1 MATRTRRMATSHL
14 TLYVGTGRKLLNS
27 ELPTVRDLLRYG
39 VLLRELSEKDKFNYS
54 NDQLI
59 GDMMSALFEQWQ
71 KANHLLK
78 YPVLAHESSVRTRLK
93 DTWEKALNFA
103 RGRGKLKDKKKFNH
117 KLDRLMDILY
127 CRCPILLC
135 SEFGCL
141 GKQQDPVCNQEA
153 HAKCK
158 CKQDEKIPGMELM
171 FVRAQRAKVGSL
183 STHMIAGADLPESR
197 KQEEQLLKKAEKK
210 KAEDEKTR
218 KAEAAAEKKKS
229 MDRAAQKFMYEEENN
244 EIPVEELEVTVT
256 QETGQIEQTRN
267 KKKIQNTKDITNIA
281 LASMRHHTGL
291 RETAEIATAAWVDA
305 GLITEDDT
313 HLVIDHNKVKRAQD
327 RLMVELEA
335 EFEDQLRRN
344 GVDCIL
350 FDGRRDETKVMLEM
364 EGLSRMFPGVI
375 KEEHYSVCSEP
386 GGRYLWHFIPEEAS
400 ENKKHAEII
409 ADHLIEWLKER
420 NIEDHLQAVGGD
432 STNVNTGW
440 EGGVMQ
446 WVERKLGRRLVWIV
460 CDLHTGEL
468 SLRHLIID
476 LDGPTLSNNKW
487 SGPLGKML
495 DTATELEINPNF
507 TKITVGPPLIYLPE
521 DVSKDLSTD
530 QFYGYMMVN
539 AIRTGVLPERLAHLE
554 IGPVCHSRWLTTA
567 LRFLRIWISKHGL
580 KGKKLQNLKMIVEFI
595 VGVYMPNWFNIKV
608 KNSWVEGARH
618 VLFKLEVIRSQKKK
632 VLDLVMPTIRR
643 SAWYAH
649 PESIIQALLCSEKRE
664 ERQAGV
670 DKILEIRGVGDEE
683 TQVGD
688 SGVRE
693 RRTPVINI
701 GATSLLDLVDLSS
714 GATEPPLTCK
724 LTSSSLKKFVDTP
737 MEVPEWPSHTQSV
750 ERCVKMVTEAAAHVY
765 SHERREGYIRSQVVS
780 RELMSIKTSKKDIVN
795 LVKFRSAGRK

>member
-1 MATRTRRMATSHL
+1 MTTKTRRMTLSHL
-14 TLYVGTGRKLLNS
+14 SLYVGTGRKLLNT

-39 VLLRELSEKDKFNYS
+39 VLLRELSEKDKRSYS
-54 NDQLI
+54 NEQLI
-59 GDMMSALFEQWQ
+59 EDMMSALSEQWL
-71 KANHLLK
+71 KASHLLK
-78 YPVLAHESSVRTRLK
+78 YPVLITERTIKIKLK
-93 DTWEKALNFA
+93 DIWEKALTFA
-103 RGRGKLKDKKKFNH
+103 KGRGKLKDKDMFNL

-127 CRCPILLC
+127 CKCLILLC

-141 GKQQDPVCNQEA
+141 GKKQDPVCHQEA

-158 CKQDEKIPGMELM
+158 CKQGEKIPGMELM
-171 FVRAQRAKVGSL
+171 FVRAQRSKFGSL

-197 KQEEQLLKKAEKK
+197 KQESDILKKEEKK
-210 KAEDEKTR
+210 KAEDEKNR
-218 KAEAAAEKKKS
+218 KAEAVAEKKKA
-229 MDRAAQKFMYEEENN
+229 MEEAAKKFMNEQENN
-244 EIPVEELEVTVT
+244 EIPEVPVVTVA
-256 QETGQIEQTRN
+256 QELSNNNQTRN
-267 KKKIQNTKDITNIA
+267 KKKLRNTKDISNIA

-305 GLITEDDT
+305 GVITEDDT

-327 RLMVELEA
+327 KLIVELED
-335 EFEDQLRRN
+335 EFEKQL
-344 GVDCIL
+344 GKTGASCVL
-350 FDGRRDETKVMLEM
+350 FDGRIDATKAMLEM
-364 EGLSRMFPGVI
+364 EGVSRMFPGLI

-409 ADHLIEWLKER
+409 ADHLIEWLRER
-420 NIEDHLQAVGGD
+420 NIEDYLEAIGGD

-440 EGGVMQ
+440 EGGMMQ

-468 SLRHLIID
+468 GLRHLIID

-487 SGPLGKML
+487 KGPLGKML
-495 DTATELEINPNF
+495 DAATDLEIDPNF
-507 TKITVGPPLIYLPE
+507 TRITVGPPLTHLPD
-521 DVSKDLSTD
+521 DVLKDLSTD
-530 QFYGYMMVN
+530 QFYGYMMIN
-539 AIRTGVLPERLAHLE
+539 TIRTGVLPERLAHLE

-580 KGKKLQNLKMIVEFI
+580 KGKKLQNLRMIVEFI
-595 VGVYMPNWFNIKV
+595 VGVYMPNWFNIKI
-608 KNSWVEGARH
+608 KHSWVEGARH
-618 VLFKLEVIRSQKKK
+618 VLFQLELLRSQKKK

-649 PESIIQALLCSEKRE
+649 PESVIQALLCSEKRE

-670 DKILEIRGVGDEE
+670 DKILEIRGGGDEE

-688 SGVRE
+688 SSVRI
-693 RRTPVINI
+693 RKTPAINI
-701 GATSLLDLVDLSS
+701 GATSLLDLVDLSV

-724 LTSSSLKKFVDTP
+724 LTSSSIRRFVETP
-737 MEVPEWPSHTQSV
+737 MEVPDWPSHTQSV
-750 ERCVKMVTEAAAHVY
+750 ERCVKMVTEAAGHVY

-780 RELMSIKTSKKDIVN
+780 RELMSKNKSKKDIVK
-795 LVKFRSAGRK
+795 LVKFRSAGKK